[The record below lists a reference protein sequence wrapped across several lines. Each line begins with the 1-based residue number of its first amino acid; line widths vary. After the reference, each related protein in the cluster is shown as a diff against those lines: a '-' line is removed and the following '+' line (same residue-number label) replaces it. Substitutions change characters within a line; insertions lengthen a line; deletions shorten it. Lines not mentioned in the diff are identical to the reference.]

1 MKTYIIPKTDKT
13 LLQQATF
20 ICGGSPGA
28 DITGDAPGIEG
39 GGTGMA
45 PFRYKDLF

>member
-20 ICGGSPGA
+20 ICESPGA

-39 GGTGMA
+39 KGSGMA

>member
-20 ICGGSPGA
+20 ICGGSPSA
-28 DITGDAPGIEG
+28 DIQSDAPGIDG
-39 GGTGMA
+39 GGTDMA
-45 PFRYKDLF
+45 PFR